1 MFSKAKTTTP
11 KVENTKQTP
20 PPLNIPVEAPQAAPF
35 AKKSQSTPSL
45 NGSKGFSSLG
55 AGLIFEGNVFGA
67 GDLLIDG
74 TVKGDV
80 RVGHLTI
87 GESGNIEGKVE
98 AKSIEVRGRIV
109 GSIQGRHVHLQSTA
123 YVEGDIAHDQLS
135 IEIGAFFQGRCLQS
149 RRADNQGISNPAAPV
164 TGQMINPFAAPE
176 AMARNPYDPNAL
188 SDLK

>member
-11 KVENTKQTP
+11 KVESTKQTP
-20 PPLNIPVEAPQAAPF
+20 PPLNIPVDAPHAAPF
-35 AKKSQSTPSL
+35 AKKSTNTGMPS
-45 NGSKGFSSLG
+45 GSKGFSSLG

-98 AKSIEVRGRIV
+98 AETIEVRGRIV

-149 RRADNQGISNPAAPV
+149 RRADNQGISSPV
-164 TGQMINPFAAPE
+164 SAVSPQMINPFAAPD
-176 AMARNPYDPNAL
+176 MATRNPYDANAL